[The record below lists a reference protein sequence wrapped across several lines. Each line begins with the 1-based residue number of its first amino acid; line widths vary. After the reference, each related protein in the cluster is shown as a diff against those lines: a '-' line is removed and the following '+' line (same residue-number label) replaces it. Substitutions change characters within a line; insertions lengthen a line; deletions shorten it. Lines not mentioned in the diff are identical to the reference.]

1 MVTVLRRGA
10 VALLLIGLAAGS
22 ASAQAGPGPGAPGGN
37 PALDFGMSL
46 GIGVQTFNEP
56 QPVTYQSLSLFPDLS
71 FGKLGVGLAFTLNY
85 NFSGPG
91 NSIYVRRAD
100 WVPTDFQSFLQIYLA
115 KINYIR
121 WGLKG
126 DPLFIKL
133 GSFDDVIL
141 GDGFIAGG
149 YTNMSFL
156 PQDRHFGLIADLDG
170 GLFSFPYVG
179 LETFAGNL
187 ALMDVL
193 GGRFYVRP
201 LAGTDV
207 AVLKDMQVG
216 MTLVADTA
224 SANPLQSSTEPAA
237 VAPSSP
243 VAVYG
248 GDIRFPLF
256 SITHTASMIA
266 FTDVAAIQS
275 QTVGG
280 ALGVSG
286 RLVDVFTYG
295 AQLRLM
301 QASFIPDY
309 FGPLYDVS
317 RQTYS
322 AYVSSGVTG
331 STFGYLVSLG
341 TSLLGDKLVFTVTMS
356 GPFTTSATLPSLQ
369 YPELRAVLSVGEG
382 VVPGFFFS
390 FSYDKQSITGFG
402 DLISQQNGSLA
413 AQASFKS
420 GPAVISFVYQL
431 SYMPGQTP
439 NPIITSGLQSSVALF

>member
-1 MVTVLRRGA
+1 MVTVLRRSA
-10 VALLLIGLAAGS
+10 VALLLIGFAAGS
-22 ASAQAGPGPGAPGGN
+22 ALAQTAPAPGQN
-37 PALDFGMSL
+37 PSLGFGMSL

-71 FGKLGVGLAFTLNY
+71 FGKLGVGLAITVNY

-91 NSIYVRRAD
+91 NSLYLRQAD
-100 WVPTDFQSFLQIYLA
+100 WVPTSFQNFLQIYLA

-126 DPLFIKL
+126 DPLFLKL
-133 GSFDDVIL
+133 GSFDDVTL
-141 GDGFIAGG
+141 GDGFIVGG
-149 YTNMSFL
+149 YTNMYFL
-156 PQDRHFGLIADLDG
+156 PQDRHFGLEADVDG
-170 GLFSFPYVG
+170 ALFSFPYVG
-179 LETFAGNL
+179 TETFAGNL

-193 GGRFYVRP
+193 GGRFYIRP
-201 LAGTDV
+201 LAGTDA

-216 MTLVADTA
+216 ATLAVDTA
-224 SANPLQSSTEPAA
+224 SVNPLQSSTEPAA
-237 VAPSSP
+237 VAPGSP
-243 VAVYG
+243 VYAYG

-256 SITHTASMIA
+256 AIKDTASMIA

-275 QTVGG
+275 QTIGG
-280 ALGVSG
+280 AVGVSG
-286 RLVDVFTYG
+286 RLVSIFTYG

-317 RQTYS
+317 RQTYAS
-322 AYVSSGVTG
+322 YVSSGVTG

-341 TSLLGDKLVFTVTMS
+341 TSLLGDKLVFTVTMD
-356 GPFTTSATLPSLQ
+356 GPFSTTATLASLQ
-369 YPELRAVLSVGEG
+369 NPELRAVLSVAEG

-390 FSYDKQSITGFG
+390 FSYDKQSITSLG
-402 DLISQQNGSLA
+402 DLISRQNGSIA
-413 AQASFKS
+413 AQVSFKS

>member
-10 VALLLIGLAAGS
+10 VALLLIGFAAGPMF
-22 ASAQAGPGPGAPGGN
+22 AQAVPGEK
-37 PALDFGMSL
+37 PAFDFGMSL

-56 QPVTYQSLSLFPDLS
+56 QPVTYQSLSLFPDVS
-71 FGKLGVGLAFTLNY
+71 YGKLGVGLAITLNY

-91 NSIYVRRAD
+91 NSLYLRQAD
-100 WVPTDFQSFLQIYLA
+100 WVPTSFQSFLQIYLA

-126 DPLFIKL
+126 DPLFIKF
-133 GSFDDVIL
+133 GSFDDVTL
-141 GDGFIAGG
+141 GDGFVAGG

-156 PQDRHFGLIADLDG
+156 PQDRHFGLMADVDAAV
-170 GLFSFPYVG
+170 FNFPYVG
-179 LETFAGNL
+179 METFAGNL

-201 LAGTDV
+201 LAGTDK
-207 AVLKDMQVG
+207 AILKDAQVG
-216 MTLVADTA
+216 LTLVADTA
-224 SANPLQSSTEPAA
+224 SVNPLQSSIEPAA

-243 VAVYG
+243 VYVYG
-248 GDIRFPLF
+248 GDIRVPLF
-256 SITHTASMIA
+256 SIQDTASMIA
-266 FTDVAAIQS
+266 FTDLAAIQS

-286 RLVDVFTYG
+286 RLVNIVTYG

-317 RQTYS
+317 RQTYA

-341 TSLLGDKLVFTVTMS
+341 TSLLGDKLVFTVTMN
-356 GPFTTSATLPSLQ
+356 GPFTTAATLPSLQ
-369 YPELRAVLSVGEG
+369 YPELRAILSVGEG

-390 FSYDKQSITGFG
+390 FSYDKQSITGFA
-402 DLISQQNGSLA
+402 DLISQQNGSVT
-413 AQASFKS
+413 AQLSFTS
-420 GPAVISFVYQL
+420 GPAVISFVYRL

>member
-1 MVTVLRRGA
+1 MVKVIRRGA
-10 VALLLIGLAAGS
+10 AALLLIGLAAGY
-22 ASAQAGPGPGAPGGN
+22 AFAQAAPGPKPGVG
-37 PALDFGMSL
+37 FGMSL

-71 FGKLGVGLAFTLNY
+71 FGKLGVGLAITVNY

-91 NSIYVRRAD
+91 NSLYVRQAD
-100 WVPTDFQSFLQIYLA
+100 WIPTSFQNFLQIYLA
-115 KINYIR
+115 KIDYIR

-126 DPLFIKL
+126 DPLFLKL
-133 GSFDDVIL
+133 GSFDDITL
-141 GDGFIAGG
+141 ADGFIVGG
-149 YTNMSFL
+149 YTNMYFL
-156 PQDRHFGLIADLDG
+156 PQDRHFGLEADVDG
-170 GLFSFPYVG
+170 TLFGFPYVG
-179 LETFAGNL
+179 TETFAGNL

-216 MTLVADTA
+216 ATLAVDTA

-237 VAPSSP
+237 AAPGAP
-243 VAVYG
+243 VYVYG
-248 GDIRFPLF
+248 GDIRVPLF
-256 SITHTASMIA
+256 SIQDTASMIA
-266 FTDVAAIQS
+266 FTDVAAVQS

-286 RLVDVFTYG
+286 RLIGIITYG

-317 RQTYS
+317 RQVY
-322 AYVSSGVTG
+322 ARYVSSGVTG
-331 STFGYLVSLG
+331 SAFGYLVSLG
-341 TSLLGDKLVFTVTMS
+341 TSLFGDKLVFTVTMN

-369 YPELRAVLSVGEG
+369 NPELRAVLSVAEG
-382 VVPGFFFS
+382 VVPGFFVS
-390 FSYDKQSITGFG
+390 FSYDKQSITSLS
-402 DLISQQNGSLA
+402 DLISQQNGSVA
-413 AQASFKS
+413 ARVGFKS

-431 SYMPGQTP
+431 SSMPGQTP